1 MLVSVTDGL
10 VKLQVEAAGSPEH
23 DRLMLDVKTGF
34 GVSVTEYVAVPPATV
49 TAWLLGVTPMPKSDI
64 LAGTD
69 VCASTIFPGAI
80 ACTVPPLKFT
90 GKFPVLL
97 AVGVAVMVTVA
108 VDPDCSEIGPQL
120 MPVLEEF
127 PAPHVPE
134 LMVALTFE
142 N

>member
-1 MLVSVTDGL
+1 M
-10 VKLQVEAAGSPEH
+10 
-23 DRLMLDVKTGF
+23 
-34 GVSVTEYVAVPPATV
+34 
-49 TAWLLGVTPMPKSDI
+49 
-64 LAGTD
+64 
-69 VCASTIFPGAI
+69 FPGAI

-90 GKFPVLL
+90 GEFPLLL

-120 MPVLEEF
+120 MLVLEEV

-134 LMVALTFE
+134 LMLALTFE